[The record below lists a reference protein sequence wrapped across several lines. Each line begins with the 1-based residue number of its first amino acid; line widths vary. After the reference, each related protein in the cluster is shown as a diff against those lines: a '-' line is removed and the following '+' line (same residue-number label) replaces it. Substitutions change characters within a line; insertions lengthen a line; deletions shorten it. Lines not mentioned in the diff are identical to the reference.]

1 MDAAPISLTQA
12 ALLALIQGVTE
23 FLPVSSSAH
32 LILPAALTD
41 WPDQGLA
48 FDVAVHLGT
57 LAAVLWHFR
66 RELGAFAASG
76 WALLTRGEWNANLHL
91 AAQVG
96 CATLPLAVVGW
107 AGRDFV
113 EAHLRTT
120 ETIALATILFGL
132 ALWWA
137 DRRDGQALAPSYP
150 VAMAI
155 GLAQAFAIIP
165 GASRA
170 GVTIAAALALGLGR
184 GAATRFSFLLAAP
197 AIGGAALLMA
207 TEVDAIDRAHWPP
220 LALGFGGAALCGA
233 CCIAAFTRFVEH
245 IGMRPFV
252 IYRLVLGI
260 LLLVFF

>member
-1 MDAAPISLTQA
+1 MDAEPISLTQA
-12 ALLALIQGVTE
+12 ALLALIQGATE

-57 LAAVLWHFR
+57 LLAVLWHFR
-66 RELGAFAASG
+66 R
-76 WALLTRGEWNANLHL
+76 ALRGFSVSVWGLLARSEWDANLHW
-91 AAQVG
+91 AAKVA
-96 CATLPLAVVGW
+96 CASVPIAVFGW
-107 AGRDFV
+107 LGRDFV

-120 ETIALATILFGL
+120 EIIAVATIVFGL

-137 DRRDGQALAPSYP
+137 DRRGGQALLPSYP
-150 VAMAI
+150 VALLI
-155 GLAQAFAIIP
+155 GLAQALAIIP

-184 GAATRFSFLLAAP
+184 GAATRFSFLLAVP
-197 AIGGAALLMA
+197 AVGGATLLMA
-207 TEVDAIDRAHWPP
+207 TDINAIARAHWPP
-220 LALGFGGAALCGA
+220 LLLGFAIAALCGGF
-233 CCIAAFTRFVEH
+233 CIAAFMRFVER

-252 IYRLVLGI
+252 IYRLALGA
-260 LLLVFF
+260 LLLAFF